1 MVVSRLRGGQF
12 DERPTTPRLHA
23 SLGRFR
29 YWGCRR
35 CEPVCDGTCFP
46 CGMFSHCASN
56 ADYLYVNTTESLAE
70 NVASP
75 LAVGWLT
82 QGSSRGSRTVTQVWF
97 GIAVATVLADSPF
110 ETTRESFPDSRFPP
124 RKPRDSARSHTW
136 CDSDTGS
143 RRQVGNMPYLGIGS
157 ISGIMHIIARLP
169 RAARAVV
176 VVAVLIA
183 IWR

>member
-1 MVVSRLRGGQF
+1 MERVFPVECFCIARQMLSTNTCMSTPKRAWQRMSLLRSPSANSLLLGGIPAA
-12 DERPTTPRLHA
+12 R
-23 SLGRFR
+23 
-29 YWGCRR
+29 
-35 CEPVCDGTCFP
+35 
-46 CGMFSHCASN
+46 
-56 ADYLYVNTTESLAE
+56 
-70 NVASP
+70 
-75 LAVGWLT
+75 LT
-82 QGSSRGSRTVTQVWF
+82 QGNSRGSRTVTQVWF
-97 GIAVATVLADSPF
+97 GIAVATVLAYSPF

-143 RRQVGNMPYLGIGS
+143 RRQVGNMLYLGIGS
-157 ISGIMHIIARLP
+157 ISGIMHIISRLP